1 MNGRC
6 RQRSR
11 MIGRDAE
18 RAGIVLGIVVVDAVD
33 DEQRLRKEQES
44 EQHEQRGPPAP
55 HLERRGEH
63 RNRIARRS
71 LHRSLDRNGHL
82 RLPGPFDGE
91 YPNGVPLR

>member
-1 MNGRC
+1 
-6 RQRSR
+6 

-63 RNRIARRS
+63 RRRVARGLSHRGLIEADS
-71 LHRSLDRNGHL
+71 LGYQDGSTADTLAAFRL
-82 RLPGPFDGE
+82 R
-91 YPNGVPLR
+91 